1 MSVLNASQRRSSQ
14 GFLVSKCEHL
24 PTLLMGKMLLQNGL
38 ETCFFNQIQHTR
50 VTASHGGLSYGS
62 TYHTGPGRVAHVS
75 YHLHAFHRT
84 SSLFHIQTCFTSTF
98 AFPVRECP
106 EKISCTLCSPRCL
119 STFVVVCGNAAKRV
133 SSFRESRAAILLQFD
148 LCLRCLGSRIQL

>member
-1 MSVLNASQRRSSQ
+1 MQAKDVVLK
-14 GFLVSKCEHL
+14 GFLCLSVSTCRHCLWGKCFCR
-24 PTLLMGKMLLQNGL
+24 TAWKRVFS
-38 ETCFFNQIQHTR
+38 TRSIIQG
-50 VTASHGGLSYGS
+50 SPPHGGLSYGS

-106 EKISCTLCSPRCL
+106 EKISCKLCSPRCL
-119 STFVVVCGNAAKRV
+119 FHVCSGLWECRQK
-133 SSFRESRAAILLQFD
+133 SFFLPRKSRGYPTPI
-148 LCLRCLGSRIQL
+148 

>member
-1 MSVLNASQRRSSQ
+1 MFAVTLAMRMFVSVLNASQRRSSQ

-106 EKISCTLCSPRCL
+106 EKISCKLRSPRCL
-119 STFVVVCGNAAKRV
+119 FHVCSGLWECRQK
-133 SSFRESRAAILLQFD
+133 SFFLPRKSRGYPTPI
-148 LCLRCLGSRIQL
+148 

>member
-1 MSVLNASQRRSSQ
+1 MQAKDVVLK
-14 GFLVSKCEHL
+14 GFLCLSVSTCRHCLWGKCFCR
-24 PTLLMGKMLLQNGL
+24 TAWKRV
-38 ETCFFNQIQHTR
+38 FFNQIQHTR

-106 EKISCTLCSPRCL
+106 EKISCKLCSPRCL
-119 STFVVVCGNAAKRV
+119 FHVCSGLWECRQK
-133 SSFRESRAAILLQFD
+133 SFFLPRKSRGYPTPI
-148 LCLRCLGSRIQL
+148 